1 MKIEDIKPGDVIVR
15 TEDKILF
22 KVVEVT
28 SDRQIMQSAN
38 CKLNEVFCIF
48 QEPKPIPF
56 CSVYEFELATEE
68 QRQYMDSKLAAFNG
82 THTDAESERITALA
96 SIIGDLKQEYNALAE
111 RVKKLTDDMQKQF
124 DAAKDELQKKD
135 EKHEALEQ
143 KYSELLKKHTVLFYK
158 NDALLAE
165 LPKVGDTCARLQD
178 NNYMLRKQL
187 NAANANCKESEEK
200 RTEADEKVKEY
211 KNRLSFVFRHYRRF
225 IHADFVSM
233 EHDCPH
239 GVKAKVG
246 SLKCIICEHYIK
258 SDSGNAGIVLCA
270 YDYDKEK
277 EEHKPTQQ

>member
-38 CKLNEVFCIF
+38 CKLNDVFCIF
-48 QEPKPIPF
+48 QEPKPIAF

-82 THTDAESERITALA
+82 THTDAESNRITALA
-96 SIIGDLKQEYNALAE
+96 SIIGDPKKYNALAE
-111 RVKKLTDDMQKQF
+111 RIKKLTDDMQKQF

-135 EKHEALEQ
+135 EEHEALEQ

-165 LPKVGDTCARLQD
+165 LPKVGDRLEQLQD

-187 NAANANCKESEEK
+187 NTANANCKESEEK
-200 RTEADEKVKEY
+200 RVEADEKVKEH
-211 KNRLSFVFRHYRRF
+211 KNRLRFVFRHYRRF
-225 IHADFVSM
+225 IHADFVSIGY
-233 EHDCPH
+233 DCPH
-239 GVKAKVG
+239 NPGVEVG
-246 SLKCIICEHYIK
+246 GLSCVNCAHFLKNDFYNSKH
-258 SDSGNAGIVLCA
+258 VLCA

-277 EEHKPTQQ
+277 Q

>member
-28 SDRQIMQSAN
+28 SDRQIMQSAK

-56 CSVYEFELATEE
+56 CSVYEFEPATEE
-68 QRQYMDSKLAAFNG
+68 QRQYMDSKLSAFNG
-82 THTDAESERITALA
+82 THTDAESNRITALA
-96 SIIGDLKQEYNALAE
+96 FIIGDLKQEYNALAE
-111 RVKKLTDDMQKQF
+111 RV
-124 DAAKDELQKKD
+124 
-135 EKHEALEQ
+135 
-143 KYSELLKKHTVLFYK
+143 
-158 NDALLAE
+158 
-165 LPKVGDTCARLQD
+165 
-178 NNYMLRKQL
+178 
-187 NAANANCKESEEK
+187 
-200 RTEADEKVKEY
+200 EADEKVKEY
-211 KNRLSFVFRHYRRF
+211 KNRLRFVFRHYRRF